1 MLRIRHV
8 RTGRGRCCSSLLHA
22 AAALCCMRVWHA
34 THLLLNYFCCCCCC
48 CTCCSSCC
56 CNVEIVAKLQIFSQR
71 LRSLTPAPTHC
82 CLVVVAVVVVV
93 LLLLLLL
100 CFWCT
105 WNAVTNDFSTII
117 YIIFDYLLPF
127 IDFAI
132 SFALFTFATSR
143 CCCCCYCC
151 CCCVVSGLTI
161 RFHLQPK
168 MEIYFAVFVIDLFLI
183 WLVLIFSNALRLH
196 NDCAHGSKLMMS
208 LLLLLL
214 L

>member
-8 RTGRGRCCSSLLHA
+8 RTGRGRCCSSLLLH

-56 CNVEIVAKLQIFSQR
+56 CCCNVEIVAKLQIFSQR
-71 LRSLTPAPTHC
+71 LRSLTPATTHC
-82 CLVVVAVVVVV
+82 CRVVVVV
-93 LLLLLLL
+93 VLLL

-143 CCCCCYCC
+143 CCCWCCFWFDNSFSLATKNGNFFCSFRHRF
-151 CCCVVSGLTI
+151 VS
-161 RFHLQPK
+161 HLAC
-168 MEIYFAVFVIDLFLI
+168 FN
-183 WLVLIFSNALRLH
+183 IFERTSIA
-196 NDCAHGSKLMMS
+196 
-208 LLLLLL
+208 
-214 L
+214 